1 MIKNYFKILPTI
13 IILLIILCNITALAQ
28 SENELQKN
36 NIKSVF
42 SEFEHGIKTGAI
54 KEFSNQLMIETYIS
68 LENGESAYY
77 SSNQSFYILKDFLQ
91 SYKPLS
97 FKYINT
103 NYSIERP
110 FAIGRLVYSKNG
122 IRGESQ
128 VFIALK
134 LENEAWKIS
143 QIIIN

>member
-1 MIKNYFKILPTI
+1 MIKKYFKILPTI
-13 IILLIILCNITALAQ
+13 LLLLITLCNIKAIAQ

-42 SEFEHGIKTGAI
+42 SKFEHGIKTGAI

-103 NYSIERP
+103 NYSTERP

>member
-1 MIKNYFKILPTI
+1 MIKNYFKILPSTLFLL
-13 IILLIILCNITALAQ
+13 ILLGNNQIISQT
-28 SENELQKN
+28 ENSLEIN
-36 NIKSVF
+36 EIKSVL
-42 SEFEHGIKTGAI
+42 SKLEHGIKTGAV
-54 KEFSNQLMIETYIS
+54 KEFSNQLMQETYIS

-91 SYKPLS
+91 SYIPLS
-97 FKYINT
+97 FKLIKT
-103 NYSIERP
+103 NYRTERP
-110 FAIGRLVYSKNG
+110 FAIGRLAYSKNG